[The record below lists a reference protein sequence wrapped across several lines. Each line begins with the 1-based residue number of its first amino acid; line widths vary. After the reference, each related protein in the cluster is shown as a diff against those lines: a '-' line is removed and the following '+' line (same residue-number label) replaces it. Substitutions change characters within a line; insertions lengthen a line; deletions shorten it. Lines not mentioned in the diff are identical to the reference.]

1 MNRLAHDYI
10 LVPLQWITFKWQ
22 TFKLGVNHDYI
33 KHMYSNLVQL
43 DWIDFVDIGP
53 YQVQAFGLTAII
65 RRGDYEFTISENMM
79 NKQIYVHEKIAS
91 TWIEVYRTNRLLG
104 SIRFIKELYTL
115 EKEIEKTADSLPDS
129 DSTTV

>member
-1 MNRLAHDYI
+1 
-10 LVPLQWITFKWQ
+10 
-22 TFKLGVNHDYI
+22 
-33 KHMYSNLVQL
+33 MYSRLVVL
-43 DWIDFVDIGP
+43 DWIDFVEIGP
-53 YQVQAFGLTAII
+53 YLVQAFGLTAII
-65 RRGDYEFTISENMM
+65 KRGDYEFSISENMQ
-79 NKQIYVHEKIAS
+79 NKQLYVHEKIAS